1 MGIAAIFVLG
11 IFSIFL
17 AGASRSPTFGWLF
30 FFGTLAAVYWV
41 KTTNRKAAKRNRDAA
56 QIKFMDLGNDTRF
69 KWPDDAGWLGK
80 AVGTSHYKA
89 ALDRLNCRPGSTI
102 ETTLLL
108 VPEPNNPHDENAIAV
123 CTEAGM
129 MLGHISAQD
138 NTAYIKKLR
147 KAAGSKRIA
156 STRARVGCFRDEK
169 TDERM
174 HFIRLVP
181 NDY

>member
-1 MGIAAIFVLG
+1 MSLFLFILFCIACYSISNITGSAAVGWVFLIGIPIFMLWARH
-11 IFSIFL
+11 L
-17 AGASRSPTFGWLF
+17 AGERTQ
-30 FFGTLAAVYWV
+30 
-41 KTTNRKAAKRNRDAA
+41 RDREAA

>member
-1 MGIAAIFVLG
+1 MGIAGIVVLG
-11 IFSIFL
+11 FLSMFL

-30 FFGTLAAVYWV
+30 FFGTLGAVYWV
-41 KTTNRKAAKRNRDAA
+41 KTTDRKAAKRNRDAA
-56 QIKFMDLGNDTRF
+56 QIKFIDLGQDTRF
-69 KWPDDAGWLGK
+69 DWPDDAGWLGK
-80 AVGTSHYKA
+80 AVGTSHYQA
-89 ALDRLNCRPGSTI
+89 ALDRLNSKPGSTI

-181 NDY
+181 NDH